1 MQCISWENNIY
12 AVHIIINIHY
22 FGFNKM
28 ELDASV
34 FLSED
39 RIAGLFSVPNEIF
52 KEHMPQ
58 LIPCQETYARSY
70 DYQASKIQIK
80 LRLRNRPLKHRV

>member
-1 MQCISWENNIY
+1 
-12 AVHIIINIHY
+12 
-22 FGFNKM
+22 M

-52 KEHMPQ
+52 EVHMLQ
-58 LIPCQETYARSY
+58 SIPCEETNVCLLYLVEA
-70 DYQASKIQIK
+70 DK
-80 LRLRNRPLKHRV
+80 

>member
-12 AVHIIINIHY
+12 AVHIIIIIHS
-22 FGFNKM
+22 FGLNKM

-52 KEHMPQ
+52 KEHKEHMLQ
-58 LIPCQETYARSY
+58 SIPCEETNACLLYLLEA
-70 DYQASKIQIK
+70 DK
-80 LRLRNRPLKHRV
+80 

>member
-12 AVHIIINIHY
+12 AVHIIIIIIHS
-22 FGFNKM
+22 FGLNKM

-39 RIAGLFSVPNEIF
+39 SWTVLGPKWN
-52 KEHMPQ
+52 
-58 LIPCQETYARSY
+58 
-70 DYQASKIQIK
+70 IQ
-80 LRLRNRPLKHRV
+80 RTQKHIQGV